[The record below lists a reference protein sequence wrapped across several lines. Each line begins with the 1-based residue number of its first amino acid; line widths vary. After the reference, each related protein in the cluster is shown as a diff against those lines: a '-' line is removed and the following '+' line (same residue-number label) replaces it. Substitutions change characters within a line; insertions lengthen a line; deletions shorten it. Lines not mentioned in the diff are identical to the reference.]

1 MKRRLLSLSYSKKVA
16 GLNFLSHKIIKLLC
30 YNYINFVFLNVN
42 SLFYLSGAISVKF
55 SSDTFTKK
63 LPLIR
68 QCCNQKCPS
77 VKKVLVKKEAAAAT
91 TAPVPAPAPE
101 QDLPRRPED

>member
-1 MKRRLLSLSYSKKVA
+1 M
-16 GLNFLSHKIIKLLC
+16 
-30 YNYINFVFLNVN
+30 
-42 SLFYLSGAISVKF
+42 KF

-63 LPLIR
+63 LPLIG